1 MPTRALKLESP
12 HAHRAVAP
20 MPQPPGPVLT
30 LAVAIFALVSVG
42 IPILAVALAI
52 IGLALSNRLFRVARE
67 EGTKVPKLAWAA
79 RILCILALLGTT
91 TLIVLAAPIALGL

>member
-1 MPTRALKLESP
+1 
-12 HAHRAVAP
+12 

-30 LAVAIFALVSVG
+30 LAVSLFALLSIG

-52 IGLALSNRLFRVARE
+52 IGLALSNRLFRVARA
-67 EGTKVPKLAWAA
+67 EGTKVPKLAVAA
-79 RILCILALLGTT
+79 RILCIVALVGTT

>member
-1 MPTRALKLESP
+1 
-12 HAHRAVAP
+12 
-20 MPQPPGPVLT
+20 
-30 LAVAIFALVSVG
+30 
-42 IPILAVALAI
+42 VALAI

-79 RILCILALLGTT
+79 RILCILALVGTT